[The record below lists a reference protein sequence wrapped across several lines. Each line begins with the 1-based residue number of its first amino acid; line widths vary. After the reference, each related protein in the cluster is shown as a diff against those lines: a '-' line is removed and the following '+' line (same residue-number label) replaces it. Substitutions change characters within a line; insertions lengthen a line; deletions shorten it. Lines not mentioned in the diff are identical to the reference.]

1 MQELMTQENY
11 LLDNELHD
19 YGILSINLLIKRT
32 LLATFNTD
40 YKCFP
45 NKTIL
50 YGSVLVPNKIK

>member
-11 LLDNELHD
+11 LLDDELHD

-32 LLATFNTD
+32 LLATINTD
-40 YKCFP
+40 YKCFL

-50 YGSVLVPNKIK
+50 YLADI